1 MLQLS
6 GRAETKIQ
14 AERFFPCR
22 VKSALPTAR
31 GPALLGV
38 HPEGGLQDRRGRAG
52 CTHFPSAPPS
62 LAERTLGRRPG
73 LLQGRTAHPG
83 RSAIWP
89 GSGAAYLRFS
99 SSVSP
104 FSSQRFALEVPTSFA
119 CPGENSAAGCCVQ
132 WPRREQLEPA
142 SRSEA
147 PRWTSQAATKPTT
160 KPANKPATKPANNPT
175 NKPTNPPRGSPGP
188 SAARQAASSRFR
200 RRR

>member
-14 AERFFPCR
+14 AEIFFPCR

-38 HPEGGLQDRRGRAG
+38 HLKGGLQDRRGRAG
-52 CTHFPSAPPS
+52 CRHFPSAPPS
-62 LAERTLGRRPG
+62 LAERALGRRPG

-99 SSVSP
+99 SSVRP
-104 FSSQRFALEVPTSFA
+104 FSSQRFALEVPTGFA
-119 CPGENSAAGCCVQ
+119 RPGENSVAGSS
-132 WPRREQLEPA
+132 EQLEPA
-142 SRSEA
+142 PWSEA
-147 PRWTSQAATKPTT
+147 PRWTSQVATNPTNKPT
-160 KPANKPATKPANNPT
+160 NKPANNPT
-175 NKPTNPPRGSPGP
+175 NKPTNPPRSSPGP
-188 SAARQAASSRFR
+188 QRSQAGSQQQVSQPQIRGN
-200 RRR
+200 